1 MSVTLYANDSINL
14 STGKVTRSNDKSS
27 KGTVRERIMADSIK
41 RMRRNDLN
49 AVAYVLRH
57 MGD

>member
-1 MSVTLYANDSINL
+1 MGVTLYANDSINL
-14 STGKVTRSNDKSS
+14 TTGKVTRSNDKNN

-49 AVAYVLRH
+49 AVAYVIRH

>member
-14 STGKVTRSNDKSS
+14 TTGKITRSKNSN
-27 KGTVRERIMADSIK
+27 GTVAERIMADSIK

-49 AVAYVLRH
+49 AVAYVIRH